1 MKDISEQ
8 FKAAA
13 DIEAQTPIT
22 AGITTAPAPAGPTT
36 IPEHECKR
44 HPGTY
49 HAYTLCGGWCDIV
62 HLENELARERRR
74 CEMQEERIEAL
85 VKALE
90 EIKTLSTR
98 HLNHLPSGPCVVHT
112 EAWSVAQAALN
123 AAKALQGQDGA
134 K

>member
-74 CEMQEERIEAL
+74 CEMLLKTGDAL
-85 VKALE
+85 QHE
-90 EIKTLSTR
+90 
-98 HLNHLPSGPCVVHT
+98 LNL
-112 EAWSVAQAALN
+112 QLLDAARGRASIRTAILLRSWD

>member
-1 MKDISEQ
+1 MTPPPPSREATPAEERMKGTLERIISLADEVQ
-8 FKAAA
+8 DYANMMLD
-13 DIEAQTPIT
+13 DIEA
-22 AGITTAPAPAGPTT
+22 GIA
-36 IPEHECKR
+36 
-44 HPGTY
+44 
-49 HAYTLCGGWCDIV
+49 L
-62 HLENELARERRR
+62 NELARERRR